1 MTALI
6 CGDMKTNGTLS
17 YQILSAGGVN
27 ELGEPL
33 PVQSKWST
41 PEPCLIKTNTDNRKG
56 VYEDGEFRLASFTV
70 VLELKDLPDFGRIKL
85 TRYSEELGEYRIM
98 TREPFPNFGRIQIM
112 V

>member
-1 MTALI
+1 
-6 CGDMKTNGTLS
+6 MKTNGTLS
-17 YQILSAGGVN
+17 YQTLTTPGVN
-27 ELGEPL
+27 ENGEPIPAQVTWSD
-33 PVQSKWST
+33 PV
-41 PEPCLIKTNTDNRKG
+41 PCLIKTNTDNRKG
-56 VYEDGEFRLASFTV
+56 IYEDGEFRQASFTV